1 MNSSLL
7 ISTYN
12 WPEALRLILETVRIQ
27 TVLPLEVVIAD
38 DGSGPE
44 TREVIHEFRDILDI
58 PIKHVWQE
66 DCGFRASRIRN
77 LAIKECEAE
86 YIIQIDGDTLLHPR
100 FIEDH
105 QSLALDN
112 HFISGSRVLVGET
125 ATRNA
130 IRSGKFAFT
139 PFSRGIKNRFN
150 ALHFPFLGSR
160 YSVKGHTPEVLIYK
174 IRGCNMSFWKRD
186 LLEINGYDENF
197 EGWGREDS
205 ELVWRLLVKGCSLR
219 QVKLAAIQ
227 YHLHHKPNSR
237 NHFHENH
244 LRMLEVMASDTFFAQ
259 NGIFKEDFDTSLSI
273 DLRD

>member
-27 TVLPLEVVIAD
+27 TVSPLEVVIAD

-44 TREVIHEFRDILDI
+44 TREVITEFRDILDI

-66 DCGFRASRIRN
+66 DRGFRASRIRN

-105 QSLALDN
+105 HSLALDN
-112 HFISGSRVLVGET
+112 HFISGSRVLVGES
-125 ATRNA
+125 ATHEA
-130 IRSGKFAFT
+130 IKSGKFTFS
-139 PFSRGIKNRFN
+139 PISRGIKNRLN
-150 ALHFPFLGSR
+150 ALHFPELGSR
-160 YSVKGHTPEVLIYK
+160 YSVNGLPPEELIYK

-186 LLEINGYDENF
+186 LLAINGYDENF

-205 ELVWRLLVKGCSLR
+205 ELVWRLLVKGCFLR

-237 NHFHENH
+237 NHFQENH
-244 LRMLEVMASDTFFAQ
+244 LRLLEVMASATYYAE
-259 NGIFKEDFDTSLSI
+259 NGIFKEEFDTIPSI
-273 DLRD
+273 VLPE